1 MIVND
6 VGGWISSFL
15 TTYSDAVTF
24 LIILIIFG
32 YMVLAA
38 YMGEL
43 E

>member
-15 TTYSDAVTF
+15 TTYSSAVTF
-24 LIILIIFG
+24 LITLIICG